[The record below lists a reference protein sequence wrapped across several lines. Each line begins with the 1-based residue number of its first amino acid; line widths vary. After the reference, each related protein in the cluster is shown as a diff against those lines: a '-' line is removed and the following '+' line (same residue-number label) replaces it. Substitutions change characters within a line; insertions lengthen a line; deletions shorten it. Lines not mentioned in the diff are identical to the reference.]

1 MKTICHGGNCING
14 LNICCHQCERRL
26 GCDFACEDDF
36 DDCNFAEGITDE
48 LVQFESAVP
57 TAIQVVT
64 DLIRQKKE
72 LEDRE
77 KEVKSTLLKAME
89 TYGVKSFDNGFI
101 KMTYVAPTTKTSID
115 SVKLKKAHPELVAQF
130 TKTSN
135 VSAYVKVELKG
146 GDK

>member
-1 MKTICHGGNCING
+1 MNILCKGGNCSMG
-14 LNICCHQCERRL
+14 FTICCHQCKEKM
-26 GCDFACEDDF
+26 GCDFACEDD
-36 DDCNFAEGITDE
+36 CNTCNLAEGIVDE

-57 TAIQVVT
+57 AAIQVVT

-77 KEVKSTLLKAME
+77 KEVKATLLKAME